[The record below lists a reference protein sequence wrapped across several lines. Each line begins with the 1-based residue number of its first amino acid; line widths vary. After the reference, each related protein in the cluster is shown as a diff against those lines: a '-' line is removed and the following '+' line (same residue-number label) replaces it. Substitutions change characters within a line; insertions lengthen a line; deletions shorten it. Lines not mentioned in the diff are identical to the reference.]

1 MAVQVSRSGGIYI
14 EISGDYS
21 QLQKDLNQVRSLAGA
36 AGQEI
41 SDALSNALSPKEAAR
56 NANNLTKYL
65 STAQRAAQA
74 TAADLSGMD
83 KQFRDMGKA
92 IGVASQDLGRFAD
105 IQKRMYQNQTQKAF
119 LDNLKGIQRLTG
131 LSNAEM
137 NRLAQTMGGV
147 GNEFSN
153 ASEEVKD
160 FINSLADAS
169 DAGDSFLAL
178 AKGIAAI
185 VAGYASMRKIG
196 DFFGKGISSNAN
208 LQDAQTAIAATLTY
222 TQKLADEQGRLLQG
236 QEAYNAALRVSEDIA
251 KSIDTA
257 TVTASA
263 DYNQLLSAF
272 QSTLGPAAQ
281 VKATWQESLGLL
293 TLMSNAMQVLN
304 VDMERLDK
312 EMLAFMTGRDFSNS
326 QVARNLGISAE
337 TVKQWREGGKFVQ
350 EMTAALEK
358 FKYAGEQAANSFKA
372 VSRDLSSTVESL
384 AGDMTKGLLERVT
397 AAMKDLSRAFY
408 TLETDGGKVVY
419 SLRSEMAPLVTLGE
433 DITTAFGDAARSA
446 VHSLVGSLEGA
457 AAIIAENRSA
467 IDGVG
472 TAIITL
478 GQNIKPIVAAY
489 VGWKV
494 ATSSL
499 GRNFIMLAM
508 NIGGAGVAASAL
520 SDSIAVATRRAV
532 ALRAAF
538 ISNAPMLAITAAAGA
553 IAYLATQE
561 SAAEKTAKSYG
572 LSLESVEERYKKI
585 SQGAQDAAKSTTQL
599 TDSHR
604 RAVAERLDLDN
615 AALQKQIDNAHKA
628 LDQLSRDA
636 VNVTIDPFA
645 GLAMEDFGNVDKKY
659 IAEFQKIIA
668 ASQEAGANFDE
679 LALRMRNLQTET
691 QNAADGMSG
700 WFNSAKNETSAFSG
714 LVERAGIH
722 LVALGQKSEEVDKL
736 TESTRQLAGSVHLVA
751 NALDAL
757 DTTKVNT
764 AIDDLKS
771 QIYQAKRSAVGKASA
786 TALIKIGVDYKDIDQ
801 FGNVSQEVFAK
812 YGKDTQEKIVET
824 QKLARELHTLNAAA
838 KSAKTA
844 ASSALSENRAV
855 KYAEDA
861 YMKAKDAAEQLRL
874 KNIELAESLRGDTLA
889 ASLAKI
895 GRQYQAQ
902 VDSIEKDTRDL
913 LAKQEEW
920 RKRGL
925 LTSEVQAFIEQ
936 YKEQN
941 QVRLQALEV
950 ERQYNEEIARR
961 SNMENALGFRIN
973 DVDRLIEKMNALKS
987 AYDEGII
994 SLEQYNLR
1002 LTDTG
1007 LAIAQ
1012 LHQDQG
1018 FSTFT
1023 EDVSLALAH
1032 ITEGYEGVAAGLTET
1047 FGNFFSSFT
1056 QGFADSIGR
1065 AVVESENLGEAL
1077 HNVAKSAISSLISSL
1092 VQLGIQ
1098 YVVNAALGQSV
1109 AAATMTASTAM
1120 GVASATTLAAAYA
1133 PAAAAVSLASFGA
1146 NAAPAMT
1153 GIAATYGL
1161 TQMLSV
1167 PVGFKEG
1174 GYTGNIGEDQVAG
1187 VVHGGEYVF
1196 DAKSVQ
1202 RIGIDTLESMQKGSI
1217 GSVPASSSGGNIL
1230 SPAPASPVNVS
1241 IENYGTSKAFEVEQL
1256 SESEIRVIARDEARE
1271 VTREYAPKV
1280 IASNIGNPNSA
1291 VSKSLGKNTKAERRR

>member
-21 QLQKDLNQVRSLAGA
+21 KLQADLREAGVIGKA
-36 AGQEI
+36 MGKEI
-41 SDALSNALSPKEAAR
+41 SDALSGALSPRDASR
-56 NANNLTKYL
+56 YANNLSKYL

-74 TAADLSGMD
+74 TKADLSAQD
-83 KQFRDMGKA
+83 KQFREMGNA
-92 IGVASQDLGRFAD
+92 IGVAGNKLDDFVKLQR
-105 IQKRMYQNQTQKAF
+105 QMYQQQTQKAF

-131 LSNAEM
+131 SSNAEM
-137 NRLAQTMGGV
+137 NRLARTMGGV
-147 GNEFSN
+147 GDEFSN
-153 ASEEVKD
+153 ATEEIKD
-160 FINSLADAS
+160 FINSLEDAS
-169 DAGDSFLAL
+169 DSGDSFLSL

-196 DFFGKGISSNAN
+196 DFFGKGISSNTN

-222 TQKLADEQGRLLQG
+222 TQKLADAQGSLLQG

-251 KSIDTA
+251 KAIDTA

-350 EMTAALEK
+350 EMTAALDK

-408 TLETDGGKVVY
+408 TLENDGGKAVY

-446 VHSLVGSLEGA
+446 VRSLVETLEGA
-457 AAIIAENRSA
+457 GAIIAENRSA
-467 IDGVG
+467 IDAVGRGVLFL
-472 TAIITL
+472 TS
-478 GQNIKPIVAAY
+478 NIKPLVAAY
-489 VGWKV
+489 VSWRIASSAVNGSIGYQIALMRGSV
-494 ATSSL
+494 AQIGVTQTALKGLTS
-499 GRNFIMLAM
+499 
-508 NIGGAGVAASAL
+508 VAASA
-520 SDSIAVATRRAV
+520 RAGIGGV
-532 ALRAAF
+532 ITAMGGPWVLG
-538 ISNAPMLAITAAAGA
+538 ITAAAAA

-561 SAAEKTAKSYG
+561 SAATAFAREHADAMQMVSTNADTAKQAIDAYSKKLREMNEAQRAFEQARIARERSDITGGGDAYRTIVNDITPWAAFDSRANEIRQK
-572 LSLESVEERYKKI
+572 LS
-585 SQGAQDAAKSTTQL
+585 DAAQL
-599 TDSHR
+599 VLPGNIVNAS
-604 RAVAERLDLDN
+604 VQDLETLRDKVTSIATEYGRTKE
-615 AALQKQIDNAHKA
+615 AAQA
-628 LDQLSRDA
+628 LA
-636 VNVTIDPFA
+636 TIDTLIV
-645 GLAMEDFGNVDKKY
+645 LARQAD
-659 IAEFQKIIA
+659 IA
-668 ASQEAGANFDE
+668 AQSVN
-679 LALRMRNLQTET
+679 N
-691 QNAADGMSG
+691 
-700 WFNSAKNETSAFSG
+700 
-714 LVERAGIH
+714 V
-722 LVALGQKSEEVDKL
+722 
-736 TESTRQLAGSVHLVA
+736 AGSVQLVA

-757 DTTKVNT
+757 DPTKV
-764 AIDDLKS
+764 ASGIKDLEDK
-771 QIYQAKRSAVGKASA
+771 IAQARRTAVGQSTA
-786 TALIKIGVDYKDIDQ
+786 TALITIGVDSSDIDK
-801 FGNVSQEVFAK
+801 FGNVSQEALAK
-812 YGKDTQEKIVET
+812 YDEGTQTSIKRTQE
-824 QKLARELHTLNAAA
+824 LARELHTLNAAA
-838 KSAKTA
+838 KSARTA

-855 KYAEDA
+855 KFAEDA
-861 YMKAKDAAEQLRL
+861 YLKARDAAEQLRL

-889 ASLAKI
+889 ASLAKV

-902 VDSIEKDTRDL
+902 IDAIEKDTRDL

-920 RKRGL
+920 HKKGL

-941 QVRLQALEV
+941 QVRLEALEV
-950 ERQYNEEIARR
+950 ERQYNEEIAKR

-973 DVDRLIEKMNALKS
+973 DVERLIEKMNALKS

-1167 PVGFKEG
+1167 PIGFKDG
-1174 GYTGNIGEDQVAG
+1174 GYTGNIGEDQIAG

-1202 RIGIDTLESMQKGSI
+1202 RIGLDTLESMQRGSI
-1217 GSVPASSSGGNIL
+1217 GSAPSSSSGGDIFA
-1230 SPAPASPVNVS
+1230 PAPASPVNVS

-1256 SESEIRVIARDEARE
+1256 SESEIRIIARDEARSAL
-1271 VTREYAPKV
+1271 YSDGDKALSGF
-1280 IASNIGNPNSA
+1280 IANPNSE
-1291 VSKSLGKNTKAERRR
+1291 SSRSLGRHTKTVRKY